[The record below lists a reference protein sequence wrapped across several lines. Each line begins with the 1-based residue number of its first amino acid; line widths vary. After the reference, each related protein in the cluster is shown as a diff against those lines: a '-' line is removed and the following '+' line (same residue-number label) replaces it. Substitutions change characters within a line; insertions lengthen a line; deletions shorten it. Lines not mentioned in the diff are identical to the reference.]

1 MVHLAQLDATPR
13 DDGLEAAIQD
23 RLADLDSGKYHQNNA
38 YVLRLF
44 AEWLRHEY
52 GATDVEEITPQYLR
66 AFARELRKAME
77 TTPDDDHYIEIT
89 ASSTVNQYYDYVSA
103 WLSWAVRDQYLDR
116 NPARTE
122 TATEPLPETSSE
134 PDRQFWSPRERKA
147 ICATTDQLVDEALD
161 NQPDERTRLRVY
173 RNRALVYL
181 LGYSGCRGAEV
192 AAIREDPKRNG
203 LRWKDVNLDDGVL
216 TVYGKSR
223 EWEEAPLFEP
233 AIEPMQRWRQ
243 VLNPPEEDWPVS
255 PTFHLP
261 SLYDLLPDCVETTPE
276 SVWDDLRTHDTV
288 PPAVTVD
295 GVRRTLASLCED
307 ADYQFNETLKP
318 HGARRG
324 LGDQL
329 YQEQA
334 ELAQDAL
341 RHRSIETTHEAY
353 SEERVR
359 RIKERGDEL
368 ID

>member
-1 MVHLAQLDATPR
+1 MGHLAQLDATPR
-13 DDGLEAAIQD
+13 DDALEAAIQD
-23 RLADLDSGKYHQNNA
+23 RLADLDSGKYRQNNA

-44 AEWLRHEY
+44 TEWLRHEY
-52 GATDVEEITPQYLR
+52 EVTEVEAITPQHLR

-77 TTPDDDHYIEIT
+77 TTPDDDHYTEIT
-89 ASSTVNQYYDYVSA
+89 ASSTVTQYYDYVSA

-134 PDRQFWSPRERKA
+134 PDRQFWSPRDRKA
-147 ICATTDQLVDEALD
+147 ICATGDQLVDVALD
-161 NQPDERTRLRVY
+161 DQVDERTQLKVY

-181 LGYSGCRGAEV
+181 LGYSGCRGAEI
-192 AAIREDPKRNG
+192 AAVREDKKRNG
-203 LRWKDVNLDDGVL
+203 LQWKDVNLTDGVL

-233 AIEPMQRWRQ
+233 AIEPLQRWRQ
-243 VLNPPEEDWPVS
+243 VLDPPTDEWPIL

-261 SLYDLLPDCVETTPE
+261 SLYGRLPDHVEATPD
-276 SVWDDLRTHDTV
+276 SVWDDLRTHEVT

-295 GVRRTLASLCED
+295 GVRRTLAGLCED
-307 ADYQFNETLKP
+307 SDYRFDEPLKP

-368 ID
+368 LE

>member
-1 MVHLAQLDATPR
+1 MVHLAQLSATPR
-13 DDGLEAAIQD
+13 NDGLETAIQD
-23 RLADLDSGKYHQNNA
+23 RLADLDSGKYRQNNA

-44 AEWLRHEY
+44 AEWLRQEDKI
-52 GATDVEEITPQYLR
+52 TEVEAITPQHLR
-66 AFARELRKAME
+66 AFARELRRAME
-77 TTPDDDHYIEIT
+77 TTPDDDYYVEID

-134 PDRQFWSPRERKA
+134 PDRQFWSPRERRA
-147 ICATTDQLVDEALD
+147 ICATGDQLVDDAFD
-161 NQPDERTRLRVY
+161 TQVDERTQLMVY

-181 LGYSGCRGAEV
+181 LGYSGCRGAEI
-192 AAIREDPKRNG
+192 AAVRVDTKRNG
-203 LRWKDVNLDDGVL
+203 LQWKDIDLTDGVL

-233 AIEPMQRWRQ
+233 AIEPLRRWKR
-243 VLNPPEEDWPVS
+243 VLNPPDEEWPVL

-261 SLYDLLPDCVETTPE
+261 TLYGLLPDRVETTPD
-276 SVWDDLRTHDTV
+276 SVWDDLRTHEKT

-295 GVRRTLASLCED
+295 GVRRTLVSLCEESN
-307 ADYQFNETLKP
+307 YQFEEPLKP

-353 SEERVR
+353 SEERIR
-359 RIKERGDEL
+359 RVKERGDEVVE
-368 ID
+368 

>member
-1 MVHLAQLDATPR
+1 MVRLAQLDATPR
-13 DDGLEAAIQD
+13 EDGLGVAIQD
-23 RLADLDSGKYHQNNA
+23 RLADLDSGKYRRNNA
-38 YVLRLF
+38 YALQLF
-44 AEWLRHEY
+44 AEWLRHEDSV
-52 GATDVEEITPQYLR
+52 TEVEAITPQHLR
-66 AFARELRKAME
+66 AFARELRTAME
-77 TTPDDDHYIEIT
+77 TTPDDEYYVEIN

-103 WLSWAVRDQYLDR
+103 WLSWAVRDQYLNR

-134 PDRQFWSPRERKA
+134 PDRQFWSPREREA
-147 ICATTDQLVDEALD
+147 ICATGDQLVDRTLD
-161 NQPDERTRLRVY
+161 DQPDKRTKLRVY

-192 AAIREDPKRNG
+192 AAVREDPKRNG
-203 LRWKDVNLDDGVL
+203 LQWKEINLDDGVL

-223 EWEEAPLFEP
+223 EWEQAPLFEP
-233 AIEPMQRWRQ
+233 AIGPIQRWQQ
-243 VLNPPEEDWPVS
+243 VLEPPDEEWPVL

-261 SLYDLLPDCVETTPE
+261 SLYSLLPDRVEATPE
-276 SVWDDLRTHDTV
+276 SVWDDLRTHEIS
-288 PPAVTVD
+288 PSAVTVD
-295 GVRRTLASLCED
+295 GVRRTLASLCEG
-307 ADYQFNETLKP
+307 ADYQFDEPLKP

-334 ELAQDAL
+334 ELAQDVL

-359 RIKERGDEL
+359 RVKERGDEL
-368 ID
+368 FE